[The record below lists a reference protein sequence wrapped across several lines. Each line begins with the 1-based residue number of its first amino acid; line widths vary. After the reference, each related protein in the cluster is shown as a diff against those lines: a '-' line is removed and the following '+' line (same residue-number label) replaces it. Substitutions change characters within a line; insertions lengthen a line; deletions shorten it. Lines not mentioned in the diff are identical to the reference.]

1 MKGCMAHPFGL
12 SIHENT
18 EPKVERLRF
27 CFPLNKLC
35 HLTMRL
41 SVRKREEVLLIDV
54 LTSLEEGMSSAIRL
68 VAGAI
73 VLALLLVVLS
83 AVLSIPH

>member
-1 MKGCMAHPFGL
+1 
-12 SIHENT
+12 
-18 EPKVERLRF
+18 
-27 CFPLNKLC
+27 
-35 HLTMRL
+35 MRL